1 VQQLQVLGQVG
12 LTQSGGGRDLGHG
25 ALALPQRLEDLES
38 GRLAQRLEALG
49 DDGEERRRQAGRR
62 VARGPP

>member
-12 LTQSGGGRDLGHG
+12 LAQTRRGGDLGHG
-25 ALALPQRLEDLES
+25 PLALAQRLEDLQA

-49 DDGEERRRQAGRR
+49 DEGEERRRQAGRG
-62 VARGPP
+62 VARGSP